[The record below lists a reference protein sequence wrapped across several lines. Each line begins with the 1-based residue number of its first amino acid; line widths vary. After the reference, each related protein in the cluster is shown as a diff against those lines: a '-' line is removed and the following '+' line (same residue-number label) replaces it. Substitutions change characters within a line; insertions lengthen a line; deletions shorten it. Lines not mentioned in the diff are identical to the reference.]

1 MGFDTLDI
9 GGYPVKVAL
18 GGLLAALVLS
28 LCVACG
34 GKELSDADVLEKVV
48 PSMAEI
54 KFRTSSLGTG
64 FLVDGGYIVTAAHVV
79 WPLNEVDVVFSDGTE
94 HRNVSVVSLDQFSD
108 LAFLGPI
115 DTSVPKVE
123 FAHIEGQLEGSSV
136 LNLGYAR
143 GDSSIT
149 RGKFEAIGSWP
160 EADVTWG
167 NSTAEGISGMS
178 GGPLTNLKGD
188 VIGLHIRSGES
199 GSTGISSETVRDR
212 LDRIGRGE
220 DASVLGS
227 RMLLATEEAK
237 HEHEFVVQG
246 PWETAVFW
254 ALGSSPTI
262 EFDANWDVEYGLF
275 ASNGEAYFKP
285 AFRSTKDGV
294 NDACCTSR
302 AWFAVVKQSFD
313 VERHGVIKSSVPL
326 ARYED
331 PDDGRQLQVGDTVAG
346 VIDTPG
352 DIDRYTI
359 QLSRRKGI
367 AVQVNALDRTTVTID
382 YPDAAPYEIVSG
394 QLYFSDIEYRPP
406 RDAKYTIAVQ
416 QGSETF
422 GGPVGYVLTVSLRP
436 TITRL
441 DGPANTLDSPVG
453 DVLRHKFDHSIPTIQ
468 IDYPANLTGGDE
480 KVIAAELFEQDRR
493 GRTVTLEKR
502 DLSHHRKQPDEIL
515 TVSDYM
521 ERSVLS
527 STFPYKGEKVVTARR
542 EVETPSGAP
551 VLIED
556 FEADDGGMKGVR
568 LAYIHE
574 GETGFMA
581 IFYAPGEV
589 FDEWKPVV
597 DYCIGT
603 FSIGDF
609 SVVDG
614 MTGQ

>member
-1 MGFDTLDI
+1 M
-9 GGYPVKVAL
+9 KVAL
-18 GGLLAALVLS
+18 FTLLAALVLS
-28 LCVACG
+28 LSAACG
-34 GKELSDADVLEKVV
+34 GELSDADVLEKVV

-54 KFRTSSLGTG
+54 NHRTWSLGSG
-64 FLVDGGYIVTAAHVV
+64 FLVEGGYIVTAAHVV

-136 LNLGYAR
+136 LNLGYAG
-143 GDSSIT
+143 GDSSVT

-285 AFRSTKDGV
+285 AFRSTKDGIE
-294 NDACCTSR
+294 DACCTSR
-302 AWFAVVKQSFD
+302 AWFAVVKQKFGI
-313 VERHGVIKSSVPL
+313 ERQGVITSSIPL

-331 PDDGRQLQVGDTVAG
+331 PDDGRQLQIGDTIMGA
-346 VIDTPG
+346 IDTPA

-359 QLSRRKGI
+359 QLSRAQGI
-367 AVQVNALDRTTVTID
+367 AVELKSFEQITVTIES
-382 YPDAAPYEIVSG
+382 PEAAPYEIVSK
-394 QLYFSDIEYRPP
+394 QLYDGEIEYRPP
-406 RDAKYTIAVQ
+406 RDGEYTIALQ
-416 QGSETF
+416 QSNEPF
-422 GGPVGYVLTVSLRP
+422 YGPAGYTLSVPLRP

-468 IDYPANLTGGDE
+468 IEYPANVTGGE
-480 KVIAAELFEQDRR
+480 REIIAAELFEQDRR

-502 DLSHHRKQPDEIL
+502 DLSQHRMQPDEEL
-515 TVSDYM
+515 SVADYM

-527 STFPYKGEKVVTARR
+527 NTFPYKGEKVVTARR
-542 EVETPSGAP
+542 EIETPSGAP
-551 VLIED
+551 VLIEE
-556 FEADDGGMKGVR
+556 FEVDNGGMKGVR

-589 FDEWKPVV
+589 FDEWRPVV
-597 DYCIGT
+597 EYCIGT

-609 SVVDG
+609 SVADG
-614 MTGQ
+614 MTDR

>member
-1 MGFDTLDI
+1 MGLDTLDI
-9 GGYPVKVAL
+9 GGDPVKVAL
-18 GGLLAALVLS
+18 GGLLAALAVVL
-28 LCVACG
+28 CAACG
-34 GKELSDADVLEKVV
+34 GKDLSDADVLEKVV

-115 DTSVPKVE
+115 DTSVPRVE
-123 FAHIEGQLEGSSV
+123 FAHTEGQLEGSSV

-149 RGKFEAIGSWP
+149 RGKFEAIGNWP
-160 EADVTWG
+160 EAAVTWG
-167 NSTAEGISGMS
+167 NSTAAGIGGMS
-178 GGPLTNLKGD
+178 GGPMTNLKGE
-188 VIGLHIRSGES
+188 VIGLNVRGDES
-199 GSTGISSETVRDR
+199 GSLGISSETVRDR
-212 LDRIGRGE
+212 LARIGRGE
-220 DASVLGS
+220 DTSVLGS

-246 PWETAVFW
+246 PWETVVFW

-262 EFDANWDVEYGLF
+262 EFDAHWDLEYGLF

-285 AFRSTKDGV
+285 AFRSTKDGIE
-294 NDACCTSR
+294 DACCTSR
-302 AWFAVVKQSFD
+302 AWFAVVKQKFGI
-313 VERHGVIKSSVPL
+313 ERQGVITSSIPL

-331 PDDGRQLQVGDTVAG
+331 PDDGRQLQIGDTIMGA
-346 VIDTPG
+346 IDTPA

-359 QLSRRKGI
+359 QLSRAQGI
-367 AVQVNALDRTTVTID
+367 AVELKSFEQITVTID
-382 YPDAAPYEIVSG
+382 SSEATPYEIVSERHRW
-394 QLYFSDIEYRPP
+394 SEITYRPP
-406 RDAKYTIAVQ
+406 RDGKYTIALQ
-416 QGSETF
+416 QSDETF
-422 GGPVGYVLTVSLRP
+422 HGPAGYTLSVSLRP

-441 DGPANTLDSPVG
+441 DSPANTLDSPVG
-453 DVLRHKFDHSIPTIQ
+453 DVLRHKFDHPVPTIQ

-480 KVIAAELFEQDRR
+480 KVIAAELFEQDRW

-502 DLSHHRKQPDEIL
+502 DLSHHRKQPDEVL
-515 TVSDYM
+515 TVYDYM

-527 STFPYKGEKVVTARR
+527 STFPYKGEKTVTARR
-542 EVETPSGAP
+542 EIETPSGAP
-551 VLIED
+551 VLVED
-556 FEADDGGMKGVR
+556 FEVDNGGMKGVR

-589 FDEWKPVV
+589 FDEWRPVV

-609 SVVDG
+609 SIAEG
-614 MTGQ
+614 MTNE